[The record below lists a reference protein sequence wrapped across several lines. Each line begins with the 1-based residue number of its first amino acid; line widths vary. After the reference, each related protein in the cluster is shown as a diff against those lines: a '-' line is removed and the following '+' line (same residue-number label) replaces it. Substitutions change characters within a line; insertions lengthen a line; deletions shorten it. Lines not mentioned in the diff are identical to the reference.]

1 MPRRPPHKRHLGL
14 CSKCLWFYGA
24 KAHFGECWWMRK
36 RLQQGA
42 RGTGAVHLLH
52 IFIREDCSF
61 PAWRGERCS
70 PNTDGEA
77 LPPHPSAPAGLF
89 HEVPQ
94 TGPLAACRAISQA
107 PSFLRTNAD
116 TSKPDPLQTA
126 VLGFLSI
133 SSVQKEENMV
143 EEIPWITS
151 PPSTPLED
159 KDRPWGPR
167 PDLQRLALPHRTG
180 ESESRRPQSRF
191 PFLGSVNNPAILK
204 PYFPL

>member
-1 MPRRPPHKRHLGL
+1 
-14 CSKCLWFYGA
+14 
-24 KAHFGECWWMRK
+24 MRK

-61 PAWRGERCS
+61 PAQRGERCS

-94 TGPLAACRAISQA
+94 TGPLAACRAISQV

-116 TSKPDPLQTA
+116 TSKPLQTA

-143 EEIPWITS
+143 EEIALNYFSSKHPFGGQGPTPGTKARPAEAR
-151 PPSTPLED
+151 PP
-159 KDRPWGPR
+159 
-167 PDLQRLALPHRTG
+167 QQC
-180 ESESRRPQSRF
+180 RRE
-191 PFLGSVNNPAILK
+191 
-204 PYFPL
+204 